1 MESRDIKKNHDI
13 LVNILQ
19 FVDSKSY
26 WCSTAPWVATPFGY
40 TVRCAVHS
48 RKRFHF
54 SIPSSVDGLALRFL
68 SQAFL
73 REVDSPYFLAPF
85 QAAIHI
91 KVSLFVEED
100 TTNDNVRIKDT

>member
-1 MESRDIKKNHDI
+1 MESRDLKKNHDI

-54 SIPSSVDGLALRFL
+54 SIPSSVMNAQENSSHIQLR
-68 SQAFL
+68 
-73 REVDSPYFLAPF
+73 
-85 QAAIHI
+85 
-91 KVSLFVEED
+91 
-100 TTNDNVRIKDT
+100 